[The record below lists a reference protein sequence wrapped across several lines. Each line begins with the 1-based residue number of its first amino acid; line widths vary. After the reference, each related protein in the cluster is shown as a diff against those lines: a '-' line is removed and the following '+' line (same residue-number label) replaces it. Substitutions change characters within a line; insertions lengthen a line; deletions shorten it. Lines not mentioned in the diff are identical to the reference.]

1 MRHFDR
7 GTFKTR
13 PNHNAQVSFAVVAA
27 QRSLFDF
34 ILYRAIAKV
43 LIQT

>member
-7 GTFKTR
+7 GAFKT
-13 PNHNAQVSFAVVAA
+13 PPMHNAQVSFAVVAEP
-27 QRSLFDF
+27 RSLFSF
-34 ILYRAIAKV
+34 TLYRAIAKV